1 MFWNKKK
8 EVVKVDPVLE
18 KLDMLT
24 NILVDVN
31 TRLSVL
37 EQEAVVA
44 AQEAVV
50 AAQEA
55 VVAAQAAEVVEASEP
70 LVTLT
75 GSDIDSDG
83 KVKIALDWN
92 DGFIDQLRASGYQGT
107 TDEVV
112 VQKWLV
118 HLANDINE
126 KLTHTS
132 STFS

>member
-8 EVVKVDPVLE
+8 VVVKVDPVLE

-37 EQEAVVA
+37 EQEAVIA
-44 AQEAVV
+44 E
-50 AAQEA
+50 
-55 VVAAQAAEVVEASEP
+55 QAAEVAEASEP

-75 GSDIDSDG
+75 GSDIDGDG